1 MKVIFKNLGP
11 IKNGE
16 FHLQDFM
23 NLNIIVGP
31 NNSGKTYLTY
41 LIYTIYKVISYK
53 FIFRR
58 VLKSKKKLVYEGKVS
73 IIDEDYQEIISNYAS
88 SLENTIKKELPFI
101 FHTKDNFFEE
111 FEIKIILDEE
121 EQKLREF
128 EDTLRIY
135 SIAQKGIIE
144 ITKEKNTLKTFF
156 YPVEKETN
164 LMHFSSINFKKFYK
178 EHNLNFI
185 TIEKIDTINRVLNY
199 IIENSIF
206 RVVNIVSF
214 PAERS
219 GVLLFYKQLLQE
231 RSDILREIEIGK
243 RENNSLIEISRY
255 SEPVNDYIKFL
266 NSIEEFQ
273 KLKEGSIYK
282 HISNEFQKIIGGEV
296 EIQDRDIIYKCNNK
310 ELNIELVS
318 STVKSLAGF
327 FLYLKYKAKKGDV
340 IIIDEPELNL
350 HPENQRRI
358 FRLFSFLSKQGISF
372 ILSTHSPTLINEANN
387 MLLFQDLK
395 DNEIDTKNEEEEYGL
410 DKEYGL
416 KKENINIW
424 FLNRGKMELI
434 EKEEG
439 QFNIDTFDEVMGEM
453 YNLNNDLLFKGE

>member
-16 FHLQDFM
+16 FYLQDFM

-156 YPVEKETN
+156 
-164 LMHFSSINFKKFYK
+164 
-178 EHNLNFI
+178 
-185 TIEKIDTINRVLNY
+185 
-199 IIENSIF
+199 
-206 RVVNIVSF
+206 
-214 PAERS
+214 
-219 GVLLFYKQLLQE
+219 
-231 RSDILREIEIGK
+231 
-243 RENNSLIEISRY
+243 
-255 SEPVNDYIKFL
+255 
-266 NSIEEFQ
+266 
-273 KLKEGSIYK
+273 
-282 HISNEFQKIIGGEV
+282 
-296 EIQDRDIIYKCNNK
+296 IQ
-310 ELNIELVS
+310 
-318 STVKSLAGF
+318 
-327 FLYLKYKAKKGDV
+327 
-340 IIIDEPELNL
+340 
-350 HPENQRRI
+350 
-358 FRLFSFLSKQGISF
+358 
-372 ILSTHSPTLINEANN
+372 
-387 MLLFQDLK
+387 
-395 DNEIDTKNEEEEYGL
+395 
-410 DKEYGL
+410 
-416 KKENINIW
+416 
-424 FLNRGKMELI
+424 
-434 EKEEG
+434 
-439 QFNIDTFDEVMGEM
+439 
-453 YNLNNDLLFKGE
+453 

>member
-73 IIDEDYQEIISNYAS
+73 IIDEDYQEIIFNYAS
-88 SLENTIKKELPFI
+88 SLENTIKQELPFI

-156 YPVEKETN
+156 YPVEKKIN
-164 LMHFSSINFKKFYK
+164 LMHFSSINFKEFYK

-185 TIEKIDTINRVLNY
+185 TLKKIDTINGVLNH

-372 ILSTHSPTLINEANN
+372 ILSTHSPILINEANN

-395 DNEIDTKNEEEEYGL
+395 DNEIDTKDEEEEYGL

-424 FLNRGKMELI
+424 FLNQGKMKLI

>member
-156 YPVEKETN
+156 YPVEK
-164 LMHFSSINFKKFYK
+164 
-178 EHNLNFI
+178 
-185 TIEKIDTINRVLNY
+185 
-199 IIENSIF
+199 
-206 RVVNIVSF
+206 
-214 PAERS
+214 
-219 GVLLFYKQLLQE
+219 
-231 RSDILREIEIGK
+231 
-243 RENNSLIEISRY
+243 
-255 SEPVNDYIKFL
+255 
-266 NSIEEFQ
+266 
-273 KLKEGSIYK
+273 
-282 HISNEFQKIIGGEV
+282 
-296 EIQDRDIIYKCNNK
+296 
-310 ELNIELVS
+310 
-318 STVKSLAGF
+318 
-327 FLYLKYKAKKGDV
+327 
-340 IIIDEPELNL
+340 
-350 HPENQRRI
+350 
-358 FRLFSFLSKQGISF
+358 
-372 ILSTHSPTLINEANN
+372 
-387 MLLFQDLK
+387 
-395 DNEIDTKNEEEEYGL
+395 
-410 DKEYGL
+410 
-416 KKENINIW
+416 
-424 FLNRGKMELI
+424 
-434 EKEEG
+434 
-439 QFNIDTFDEVMGEM
+439 
-453 YNLNNDLLFKGE
+453 